1 MAAPCGDIIN
11 MSKNRSGGTSRTRQ
25 ADTLFAYSLIGP
37 SMLIM
42 VGLIIGPLIYAFW
55 LSLHQVNFM
64 FPGQKFIGFTH
75 YFKMVRDTGF
85 LMALV
90 RTLYFTVVSIGLQVV
105 LGLGVAEFLNR
116 DFLGRRLALV
126 LVIVPWAVPTI
137 VNGTLW
143 LWILDGSTGALN
155 HLLMQLG
162 LIEDKIVWFGRPL
175 LAIHMVILADTWRM
189 LPLYTIM
196 FLAGRLSIPDELY
209 DAAHIDGAGAWKS
222 FLTVTLPLLK
232 SVLLVVLILRTLHT
246 LRVFDIIFVM
256 TKGGPAGG
264 TTTITFLTYFTTFKF
279 QNFGYGAAMAF
290 FTALATLVLALFY
303 IRVLG
308 QREDEA

>member
-1 MAAPCGDIIN
+1 LSGI
-11 MSKNRSGGTSRTRQ
+11 KGNRVSSSSRT
-25 ADTLFAYSLIGP
+25 DTIFAYCLIAPSL
-37 SMLIM
+37 LIM
-42 VGLIIGPLIYAFW
+42 IGLIIGPLLYAFW

-64 FPGQKFIGFTH
+64 FPGRRFMGISQ
-75 YFKMVRDTGF
+75 YLKMLQDSAF
-85 LMALV
+85 LMALM
-90 RTLYFTVVSIGLQVV
+90 RTLYFTVVSICFQVV
-105 LGLGVAEFLNR
+105 LGLGAAEFLNR
-116 DFLGRRLALV
+116 EFRGRRLILV
-126 LVIVPWAVPTI
+126 LIILPWAVPTI

-162 LIEDKIVWFGRPL
+162 LINEEVIWFGKPL
-175 LAIHMVILADTWRM
+175 LALNMIILADTWRM

-196 FLAGRLSIPDELY
+196 FLAGRQSIPEELY

-222 FLTVTLPLLK
+222 FFRITLPLLK
-232 SVLLVVLILRTLHT
+232 AVLLVVLILRTLHT

-279 QNFGYGAAMAF
+279 QNFGYGSAMAF
-290 FTALATLVLALFY
+290 FTALATLALALLY

-308 QREDEA
+308 QRGEAL